1 MDLDIALAK
10 NIVDT
15 RYEALPQEI
24 VEATKK
30 SVLDTL
36 GVMLA
41 ASTLE
46 PACQDMVEIAK
57 ASGGTEESSIIA
69 FGGKVPGAMAA
80 FANGSLTHSLD
91 YDDVHDEFG
100 LHPTAACL
108 PSALALSEQVGK
120 VDGKRFITAISM
132 ANDLTIR
139 LGAAITQT
147 QAEHGWMR
155 PTVFGTF
162 GAAAAAGK
170 ILELNENQMV
180 TALSITFTQ
189 TAGTWESCDAT
200 SSNIR
205 AIRDAFLGQI
215 GVISALMAKK
225 PHIIGFS
232 SALEGRFGLYPIFF
246 RGHYERRRILADLGQ
261 HYGGSDISFKP
272 WPGCRY
278 AHNPV
283 TAILDMMQEYNIKPL
298 DIEEI
303 ILNIDSSSVPLCS
316 PIEERSKPTTLMGA
330 RFSLPYMV
338 AAAIFN
344 RNLGLDDFTSEAL
357 SRPEVINIA
366 EKVSWRIDQ
375 EIEGTTSAIPK
386 VLVELRCKENKSYSK
401 RATYPYGH
409 PKNPIGFNDLK
420 AKFRDCARYS
430 KKPLTAEDIDLVI
443 DMVTNLEDLPD
454 VTRII
459 KLLS

>member
-1 MDLDIALAK
+1 LNLDIALAK

-15 RYEALPQEI
+15 RYETLPQEI
-24 VEATKK
+24 IEATKK
-30 SVLDTL
+30 SILDTL
-36 GVMLA
+36 GVMVA

-57 ASGGTEESSIIA
+57 ASGGTEDSTILV
-69 FGGKVPGAMAA
+69 FGGKVPSPMAA

-100 LHPTAACL
+100 IHPTAACL

-120 VDGKRFITAISM
+120 VNGKRFITAITV

-139 LGAAITQT
+139 LGSAITQT

-162 GAAAAAGK
+162 GAAASAGK
-170 ILELNENQMV
+170 ILELNESQMV
-180 TALSITFTQ
+180 TALSIAFTE

-200 SSNIR
+200 GSNIR

-215 GVISALMAKK
+215 GVISALMANK

-232 SALEGRFGLYPIFF
+232 SSLEGRFGLYPIFF
-246 RGHYERRRILADLGQ
+246 RGQYEHDRILTDLGQ
-261 HYGGSDISFKP
+261 RYRGKEISFKP

-283 TAILDMMQEYNIKPL
+283 TAILDMMQEYHIKPL

-316 PIEERSKPTTLMGA
+316 PIEDRSKPTTLMGA
-330 RFSLPYMV
+330 RFSLPYIV

-344 RNLGLDDFTSEAL
+344 RNLSLDDFTAEAL
-357 SRPEVINIA
+357 NRPAVVNIA

-386 VLVELRCKENKSYSK
+386 ILVELRCRENKSYSK
-401 RATYPYGH
+401 RATHPFGH
-409 PKNPIGFNDLK
+409 PKNPIGVNDLK
-420 AKFRDCARYS
+420 AKFRNCARYS
-430 KKPLTAEDIDLVI
+430 KKPLTAEDIESVI
-443 DMVTNLEDLPD
+443 DMVSNLEDLPD